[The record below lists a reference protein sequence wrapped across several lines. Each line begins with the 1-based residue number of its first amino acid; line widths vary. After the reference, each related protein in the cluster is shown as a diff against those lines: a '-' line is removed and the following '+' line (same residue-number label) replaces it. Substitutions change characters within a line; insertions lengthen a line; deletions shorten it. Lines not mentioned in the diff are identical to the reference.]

1 LKRVCKKLPPKEILE
16 RTERA
21 DGRSLSVSKTEQ
33 IDYRKMSP
41 ADFARQ
47 ILCIDPFPY
56 QKSLLLDESK
66 RLVACM
72 GRQSGKTSVIAMR
85 AIQFAYTKDKVTVLI
100 TSPSMRQSMIMFDRI
115 STFIHS
121 AKMLEREITRET
133 RTIIQLKNRSRIIA
147 LPCSEN
153 LLRGYTAEM
162 VICDE
167 ASFMPEETIT
177 NVIFPMLS
185 TTNGSAIFLSTP
197 WGKDHF
203 FYRAFMNPK
212 YSAHKVKSSQCP
224 LITAEFLEEQRH
236 NMTAEAY
243 KMEFEAEFVEAQNC
257 FFSQDL
263 IRECVDPSLEL
274 ILSLETNVPSG
285 EYFSG
290 CDFGKLEDYSVTVVL
305 KREDDLLKLVYL
317 HEFPLNTPY
326 MNVIGHLARA
336 NQKFRFQRLL
346 VDQTGVGE
354 IVLEELKE
362 QSVQNVEGVTFTAQ
376 AKEAILTA
384 LKLVMEQRRLKM
396 PYHRRVCQQLN
407 EQQYAYNK
415 AGYLT
420 FSHPEESHDD
430 MVCALALANQA
441 ARQKQAKPFFTA
453 VQK

>member
-1 LKRVCKKLPPKEILE
+1 MKHDYKKWHPKNRLE
-16 RTERA
+16 RVKVNEN
-21 DGRSLSVSKTEQ
+21 SLASSAAEN
-33 IDYRKMSP
+33 IDYRKTNP
-41 ADFARQ
+41 AEFAKQ
-47 ILCIDPFPY
+47 ILHIEPFSY
-56 QKSLLLDESK
+56 QAYLLLDESK
-66 RLVACM
+66 RIVACM

-85 AIQFAYTKDKVTVLI
+85 AIHFAYAKDKVTVLI

-115 STFIHS
+115 SGFIHS
-121 AKMLEREITRET
+121 TKTLEREVARET
-133 RTIIQLKNRSRIIA
+133 RTIIQLRNRSRIIA

-153 LLRGYTAEM
+153 LLRGYTADM

-167 ASFMPEETIT
+167 AAFMPEETIT

-185 TTNGSAIFLSTP
+185 TTNGYAIFLSTP
-197 WGKDHF
+197 WGKEHF
-203 FYRAFMNPK
+203 FYRAFKNPK
-212 YSAHKVKSSQCP
+212 YSAHKVKSSECP
-224 LITAEFLEEQRH
+224 LIAPEFLEEQKQ

-243 KMEFEAEFVEAQNC
+243 KMEFEAEFAEASNC

-263 IRECVDPSLEL
+263 IRECIDPNLELIPSLETE
-274 ILSLETNVPSG
+274 IPSG
-285 EYFSG
+285 EYFGG
-290 CDFGKLEDYSVTVVL
+290 CDFGKLEDYSVIAVL

-317 HEFPLNTPY
+317 YEFPLNTPY

-336 NQKFRFQRLL
+336 NKRFGFQKLL

-362 QSVQNVEGVTFTAQ
+362 QGVQNVEGITFTAQ
-376 AKEAILTA
+376 SKEAIMTA

-396 PYHRRVCQQLN
+396 PYHRRLCQQMN
-407 EQQYAYNK
+407 EQHYAYNK

-441 ARQKQAKPFFTA
+441 TRHKQTKTFFTA
-453 VQK
+453 IQK